1 MKSEKNNTRIL
12 IKIVDLQKE
21 SWIFKLK
28 EKSLKKQI
36 KVFGFT
42 NP

>member
-36 KVFGFT
+36 KVFEFT
-42 NP
+42 NL